1 MNNYFKF
8 IISYRGNVLSER
20 IFDSDCY
27 NTILSQ
33 TVNIKELVPDIRKV
47 LQKTLS
53 IPTQKL
59 TNKYYVGFNGYN
71 QPVTINIDDL
81 RDKNLNY
88 RWDYLK
94 DKHKTYTSSIINKNI
109 NKNVI
114 DSNINNINDKFM
126 IVVSLK
132 DNTTE
137 LFYKQNI
144 QVTNDSLIGIQ
155 TKSIIPFIKIKQI
168 EFIEELQFD
177 FALYHNDNYIIQRK
191 FTVFNFNPDSIL
203 SEEFIKVNNEIFNLI
218 KNHIKKADIEAQYF
232 DYEIMCK
239 HEMPYNELKLLSQEE
254 KKKLLRM
261 EYSYN

>member
-8 IISYRGNVLSER
+8 IISYRGNALSER
-20 IFDSDCY
+20 IFDADCY
-27 NTILSQ
+27 NTILKQ
-33 TVNIKELVPDIRKV
+33 TVNIKELVPDIRKI

-59 TNKYYVGFNGYN
+59 TNKYYVGLNGYN
-71 QPVTINIDDL
+71 EPVSIKIDDL
-81 RDKNLNY
+81 RDKKLSH
-88 RWDYLK
+88 RFQYLK
-94 DKHKTYTSSIINKNI
+94 DKHKTFTSSLIDKNI

-114 DSNINNINDKFM
+114 DSNLNRVDDKYM

-132 DNTTE
+132 DNTNE

-144 QVTNDSLIGIQ
+144 QTTNDSLVDVQ
-155 TKSIIPFIKIKQI
+155 TKSIIPFTKIKQI

-177 FALYHNDNYIIQRK
+177 FALYLNDNYIIQRK

-203 SEEFIKVNNEIFNLI
+203 SEEFIRINNEICNLI
-218 KNHIKKADIEAQYF
+218 KNHIKRADIDAQHI

-239 HEMPYNELKLLSQEE
+239 HDMPYNELKLLTQEE
-254 KKKLLRM
+254 KKKLLKM